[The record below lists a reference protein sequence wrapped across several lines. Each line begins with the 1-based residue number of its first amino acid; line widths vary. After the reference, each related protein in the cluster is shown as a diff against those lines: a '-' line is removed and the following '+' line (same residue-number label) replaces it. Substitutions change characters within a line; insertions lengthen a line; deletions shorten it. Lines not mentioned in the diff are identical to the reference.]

1 MYGEKWDI
9 QIGLKPLGDN
19 GLGDLSILE
28 WLPPTVLQ
36 EYQIT
41 IFGIHQY

>member
-1 MYGEKWDI
+1 MYGGKWDI
-9 QIGLKPLGDN
+9 QTGLKPLGDK
-19 GLGDLSILE
+19 GLIDFILVE

-36 EYQIT
+36 EYQIA

>member
-1 MYGEKWDI
+1 MYGGKWDI
-9 QIGLKPLGDN
+9 RISLKPLEDK
-19 GLGDLSILE
+19 GLRDFSIVE

-36 EYQIT
+36 EYQIA